1 MHFKWHQTFS
11 TILKNSCSDVFCRPH
26 PEGLLKGKT
35 HPLNEIF
42 ENEKRSFEVAMD
54 DYDGLIFDSPNS
66 RIFVHALLSSKPIIF
81 LNTIPNSFASD
92 VELIIRRRCT
102 VLDVRY
108 DSNNFYALDE
118 QNLSE
123 AVRNLCPP
131 DNTALRE
138 IRHLFL

>member
-1 MHFKWHQTFS
+1 M
-11 TILKNSCSDVFCRPH
+11 
-26 PEGLLKGKT
+26 
-35 HPLNEIF
+35 
-42 ENEKRSFEVAMD
+42 
-54 DYDGLIFDSPNS
+54 
-66 RIFVHALLSSKPIIF
+66 HALLSSKPIIF

-108 DSNNFYALDE
+108 DSNNFLCTDE